1 MRTRSEL
8 RGYQRRASRFMCK
21 RRYGALLIDMG
32 LGKTIIALTAIVDL
46 LSTEQIDSVLLVA
59 PIRVIQAVWRQEAKE
74 WQHTRKLVFSLVHGS
89 PAERMA
95 ALRKPAHIH
104 MINPEGLKW
113 LASVL
118 GRKPWPWSMLI
129 VDESTEFAEQK
140 TIRFR
145 SLRRGLRHFKRR
157 YVMTGTPTPRS
168 LLQIWSQMFIADLGA
183 SLGQRYTDFKE
194 NHFYRTG
201 YMGYKLEPKD
211 GSEDIIAEAMSQR
224 VVRLVAEDW
233 IEVPKLVTV
242 PIWVDLP
249 PHARELYE
257 RLEAEMFL
265 QFEDYA
271 LDGDEEAL
279 AETAAALSMKCL
291 AGETE
296 VLTPNGWKRI
306 DQFEVGDSLWDGI
319 EWVNASGLVCNG
331 YREVVSCWG
340 IDATPDHLMLTRVGW
355 RKVEEINGEPTNRLD
370 RAAVRVPDCAQT
382 AWVHYP
388 GRGAKEPEGN
398 LGLPVRM
405 WGNRS
410 RGRSEFAQS
419 EKGREKVL
427 RVPPPRDVTGCVGY
441 PRDVWASGVGVLECA
456 ERKVLKP
463 AKQKLGGVRRAGHP
477 GLQALAGIFR
487 QFLGRHGVFL
497 RTGADP
503 RPYRNQQGVFQ
514 IKLPLGYLGH
524 TSEQPPE
531 QCLAGYPERKIHCR
545 AGGAD
550 VRDKLHNSETAVAPG
565 LDDSRSTRTCKV
577 YDIVNAGP
585 RNRFVARGTE
595 GPVIVHN
602 CRQIANGFL
611 FTSNVETGAR
621 SWRPVHDAKIDALKE
636 IVRET
641 YGAPILVPYQ
651 FKPDVVRLTAA
662 FPKFKA
668 FDKHHVED
676 LVHDWNL
683 GKIPGLILHPANSKY
698 GLNLQKGGH
707 MLAWFGGTFSR
718 LFYDQTIGRLR
729 RSGQVNKVYNYIILA
744 RNTVDEVVLEA
755 LEGHGARQ
763 QRISNAFKD
772 HYERRIGQLRGGG
785 L

>member
-46 LSTEQIDSVLLVA
+46 LAAEQIDSVLLVA
-59 PIRVIQAVWRQEAKE
+59 PIRVIQAVWRQEARE

-113 LASVL
+113 LSSVL

-211 GSEDIIAEAMSQR
+211 GSEDVIAEAMSQR

-271 LDGDEEAL
+271 FDGNEEAI
-279 AETAAALSMKCL
+279 AETAAALSMK
-291 AGETE
+291 
-296 VLTPNGWKRI
+296 
-306 DQFEVGDSLWDGI
+306 
-319 EWVNASGLVCNG
+319 
-331 YREVVSCWG
+331 
-340 IDATPDHLMLTRVGW
+340 
-355 RKVEEINGEPTNRLD
+355 
-370 RAAVRVPDCAQT
+370 
-382 AWVHYP
+382 
-388 GRGAKEPEGN
+388 
-398 LGLPVRM
+398 
-405 WGNRS
+405 
-410 RGRSEFAQS
+410 
-419 EKGREKVL
+419 
-427 RVPPPRDVTGCVGY
+427 
-441 PRDVWASGVGVLECA
+441 
-456 ERKVLKP
+456 
-463 AKQKLGGVRRAGHP
+463 
-477 GLQALAGIFR
+477 
-487 QFLGRHGVFL
+487 
-497 RTGADP
+497 
-503 RPYRNQQGVFQ
+503 
-514 IKLPLGYLGH
+514 
-524 TSEQPPE
+524 
-531 QCLAGYPERKIHCR
+531 
-545 AGGAD
+545 
-550 VRDKLHNSETAVAPG
+550 
-565 LDDSRSTRTCKV
+565 
-577 YDIVNAGP
+577 
-585 RNRFVARGTE
+585 
-595 GPVIVHN
+595 

-744 RNTVDEVVLEA
+744 RDTVDEVVLEA

-763 QRISNAFKD
+763 QRISNAFQRY
-772 HYERRIGQLRGGG
+772 YEQRIRRTTHEI
-785 L
+785 